1 MQQVLPRGYDRAMSM
16 RKDEAVREKSTQRGR
31 PRSERSRRAILDAA
45 AQLLTERG
53 YADITIEGVAAKAGV
68 GKTTIYRW
76 WSTKADIYI
85 DLYSELALMIVPPP
99 DTGDYVRDLVILIQG
114 AFKLYRETAAG
125 LALAG
130 IIAEAQGNAEVAER
144 VRNGFAPSRRQVI
157 MTILERGVR
166 TGQIPPDA
174 DIQIVGDLLIAA
186 TWFSL
191 LVKNRPLTA
200 RRAEQLVKAAIGS
213 PLMSSHRGNSVV
225 SSRAAARRH
234 ASTATPA
241 SAGSTATDRLS
252 KRERT

>member
-1 MQQVLPRGYDRAMSM
+1 MS
-16 RKDEAVREKSTQRGR
+16 DTPAQRGR

-45 AQLLTERG
+45 AQLLIERG

-76 WSTKADIYI
+76 WTTKADMYI

-130 IIAEAQGNAEVAER
+130 IIAEAQGNAAVSER
-144 VRNGFAPSRRQVI
+144 VRNRFAPSRRQVI
-157 MTILERGVR
+157 MTILERGVK
-166 TGQIPPDA
+166 TGQIA
-174 DIQIVGDLLIAA
+174 STTDIQILGDLLIAA

-191 LVKNRPLTA
+191 LVKSRPLTA
-200 RRAEQLVKAAIGS
+200 RRAEQLVKAIVNKPIVAAPNASARPTGTAK
-213 PLMSSHRGNSVV
+213 SVI
-225 SSRAAARRH
+225 ATRRH
-234 ASTATPA
+234 TDMKRAKEHAT
-241 SAGSTATDRLS
+241 RVVQ
-252 KRERT
+252 RERR